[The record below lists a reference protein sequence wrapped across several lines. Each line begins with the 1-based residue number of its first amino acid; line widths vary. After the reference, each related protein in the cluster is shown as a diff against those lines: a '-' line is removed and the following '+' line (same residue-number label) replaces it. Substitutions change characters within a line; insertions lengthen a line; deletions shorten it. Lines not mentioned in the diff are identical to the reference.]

1 MTISIEIEELYI
13 RNGSGKM
20 TCVQLQKPVV
30 SIECAAE
37 ARKVA
42 LKAIEAALAVL
53 EKGIDLGELNVSEGK
68 FGANGGKDDGK
79 PENTC
84 V

>member
-13 RNGSGKM
+13 RNADSKM

-53 EKGIDLGELNVSEGK
+53 DKGMDLCEKDASEGE
-68 FGANGGKDDGK
+68 FGTTGGKDNGK
-79 PENTC
+79 GE
-84 V
+84 